1 MKLYNITR
9 YNQEIEKEMAAV
21 YGKPYS
27 FFEKLKLG
35 GVGSPR
41 MFYLSGIKEL
51 DDLIYLN
58 QPPITLI
65 EMLRESIFFHIHT
78 NPNAQHYV
86 WALKKD
92 EVKIISNSLKLEKAT
107 TLSIDTQSLHTI
119 AFSFQDN
126 TAIFGYKPQIH
137 NPIINYLK
145 KHHLINP

>member
-9 YNQEIEKEMAAV
+9 LNQEKEKEMAAI

-51 DDLIYLN
+51 DDLIYLG

-65 EMLRESIFFHIHT
+65 EMLRESVFFHLHT

-92 EVKIISNSLKLEKAT
+92 DVRIINDDLKREKASSLTIDAESLKT
-107 TLSIDTQSLHTI
+107 VT
-119 AFSFQDN
+119 FSFQHH
-126 TAIFGYKPQIH
+126 TALFGYKPQVH
-137 NPIINYLK
+137 NPIIKYFK
-145 KHHLINP
+145 KHHLIQ